1 MAVRTVTRAA
11 DQRAGKAEKA
21 EAAYTSSPPAW
32 LASVRTMRAKSC
44 VAFEGTEL
52 KLLGLRAL
60 SINCVCLVL
69 MPLSRQHRAALT
81 R

>member
-1 MAVRTVTRAA
+1 MTVRTVTRAA

-32 LASVRTMRAKSC
+32 FASVRTMRAKSC

-69 MPLSRQHRAALT
+69 MPLSRQHRAALPS
-81 R
+81 